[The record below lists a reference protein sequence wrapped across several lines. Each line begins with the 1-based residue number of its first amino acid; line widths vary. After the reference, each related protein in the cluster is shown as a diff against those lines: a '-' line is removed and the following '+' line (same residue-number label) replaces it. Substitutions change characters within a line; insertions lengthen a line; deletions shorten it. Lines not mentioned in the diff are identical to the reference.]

1 MTRILV
7 VDDDPTI
14 RQVIVFALSDEGFD
28 VDEAKNGWAALEAV
42 DRQHPDIILL
52 DMRMPG
58 MDGWEFVRRYRE
70 RPHPQAPIIVLSA
83 AQDTARR
90 GADVNAAG
98 YLSKPFDLDTLLEKV
113 ATLAAKISADQPWQ
127 EKDGARMPGA
137 DPAP

>member
-1 MTRILV
+1 MTRVLV
-7 VDDDPTI
+7 VDDDPAI
-14 RQVIVFALSDEGFD
+14 RQVIVFALSDEGFE
-28 VDEAKNGWAALEAV
+28 VNEARDGRAALEAV

-58 MDGWEFVRRYRE
+58 MDGWEFVKRYRE
-70 RPHPQAPIIVLSA
+70 RGQPQAPIIVLTA
-83 AQDTARR
+83 AQDVAQR

-113 ATLAAKISADQPWQ
+113 AALAGKIGVDQPEQ
-127 EKDGARMPGA
+127 AAGDPRRAGV